1 MTNIIAYR
9 SDVPS
14 RNDYPRAIISPPTP
28 AACCRTAMAR
38 VGPGGIDGRW
48 RFYYKRC
55 AVCGYTVRCFYAPS
69 LLAVLET
76 GREVRIALA
85 EMNLGTDGRK
95 RRTRAQLE
103 ADRAM
108 ARRGPLRSQRD
119 KLVPSAA

>member
-1 MTNIIAYR
+1 MSSIVEYR
-9 SDVPS
+9 SDLPP
-14 RNDYPRAIISPPTP
+14 RNDYPRVIVSPPTP
-28 AACCRTAMAR
+28 AACCLTAMVR
-38 VGPGGIDGRW
+38 LGPGGIDGRW

-108 ARRGPLRSQRD
+108 ARRGPLRDRAE

>member
-1 MTNIIAYR
+1 MEHIVEYR
-9 SDVPS
+9 DDVAS
-14 RNDYPRAIISPPTP
+14 MNNYPWKIISPPTP
-28 AACCRTAMAR
+28 AACCLTHMVR
-38 VGPGGIDGRW
+38 VGHGAIDARW

-55 AVCGYTVRCFYAPS
+55 ERCGYTVRCFYAPS

>member
-1 MTNIIAYR
+1 MSSIVEYR
-9 SDVPS
+9 QDVPP

>member
-1 MTNIIAYR
+1 MSSIVEYR
-9 SDVPS
+9 SDLPP
-14 RNDYPRAIISPPTP
+14 RNEYPTRIISPPTP
-28 AACCRTAMAR
+28 SGCCLAQMAR

-55 AVCGYTVRCFYAPS
+55 AVCGYTVRWFYAPS
-69 LLAVLET
+69 LLAVFES
-76 GREVRIALA
+76 GQEIRVALA
-85 EMNLGTDGRK
+85 EMNLGTGGRK

-108 ARRGPLRSQRD
+108 ARRGPVRGRTE

>member
-1 MTNIIAYR
+1 MGR
-9 SDVPS
+9 L
-14 RNDYPRAIISPPTP
+14 
-28 AACCRTAMAR
+28 
-38 VGPGGIDGRW
+38 GPGGIDGRW

-55 AVCGYTVRCFYAPS
+55 EICGYTVRYFYAPS

-76 GREVRIALA
+76 GREVRMALA
-85 EMNLGTDGRK
+85 EMNLGTEGRK

-108 ARRGPLRSQRD
+108 ARRGPLRSRTE